1 MIARIITTLVLLL
14 AALDAWAQPV
24 RIEAE
29 RFTRQALAEKRQWH
43 VSSAQHASTITPGGS
58 RDPAL
63 TYNAGGDGDNVW
75 PFVERDATLHYD
87 CSKLDPWGIVFDH
100 DVTHQQRAVE
110 ELEKALGHW
119 KRLAELGA
127 RFNQSPVLSSSRA
140 PFSWA
145 ALTPAA
151 EKGIE
156 LAKAPLASTNLI
168 RKRPSP

>member
-1 MIARIITTLVLLL
+1 
-14 AALDAWAQPV
+14 
-24 RIEAE
+24 
-29 RFTRQALAEKRQWH
+29 
-43 VSSAQHASTITPGGS
+43 
-58 RDPAL
+58 
-63 TYNAGGDGDNVW
+63 
-75 PFVERDATLHYD
+75 
-87 CSKLDPWGIVFDH
+87 VFDH
-100 DVTHQQRAVE
+100 DVKHQQRAVE